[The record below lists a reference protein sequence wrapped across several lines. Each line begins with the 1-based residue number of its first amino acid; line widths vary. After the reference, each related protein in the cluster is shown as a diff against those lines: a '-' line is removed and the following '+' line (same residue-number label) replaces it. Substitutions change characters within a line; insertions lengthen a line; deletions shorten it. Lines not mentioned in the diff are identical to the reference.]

1 MSERD
6 ELAATIET
14 AYDLNPGMATF
25 ELLAHAILAAGYRR
39 PQQITTAF
47 ALEEVPKGTLILAA
61 NGEVWRKYTHKWDNL
76 DETGDLIYP
85 PHHIALPATV
95 LQLGSGEE

>member
-1 MSERD
+1 MSERE
-6 ELAATIET
+6 ELFGLILGRTTTKAVER
-14 AYDLNPGMATF
+14 
-25 ELLAHAILAAGYRR
+25 ILAAGYRK
-39 PQQITTAF
+39 PQQFTTAM
-47 ALEEVPKGTLILAA
+47 ALEEAPKGTLVLAA

-95 LQLGSGEE
+95 LHVGGRG